1 MRVTN
6 RMMANNYL
14 RDMNRN
20 MKNLDT
26 INNQLATGK
35 EINKVSDDPFKAAR
49 SMQLTTDI
57 NTNEQY
63 NTNIKDT
70 INWLDTTDDA
80 LYQATNVMQRL
91 RELMVSSGNAAYGSD
106 ESKSINEEIKER
118 VSELT
123 QVLNTNFDGKY
134 IFGGT
139 KVSSKPLDAKKD
151 AVTGNYEMMFVDQDG
166 NKLDPNS
173 SDTYTQ
179 NKIDNINGS
188 LNVEISQSVTMK
200 CNVNAMEILKFKN
213 ENGESIDV
221 MKLLSDVQN
230 NLSSEN
236 SVDRSKVTNENLGVL
251 DDVITNILKI
261 RSEVGAKQNRMESAQ
276 SKNED
281 ENLNMTTIL
290 SKTED
295 IDFTEKTIEFNMA
308 QTTYTAA
315 LQVNA
320 QVLPKTILDYL

>member
-14 RDMNRN
+14 RDMGKNL
-20 MKNLDT
+20 KNLDT

-35 EINKVSDDPFKAAR
+35 AINKVSDDPFRAAR
-49 SMQLTTDI
+49 SMQLTSDM

-63 NTNIKDT
+63 NANIKDT
-70 INWLDTTDDA
+70 INWLDTTDDS
-80 LYQATNVMQRL
+80 LFQVTNVLQRV

-106 ESKSINEEIKER
+106 QSKAINEEIKER

-139 KVSSKPLDAKKD
+139 KVSSKPVDAKKND
-151 AVTGNYEMMFVDQDG
+151 VTGNYDISIVDQEG
-166 NKLDPNS
+166 TKLDLNS
-173 SDTYTQ
+173 SDLYTQ
-179 NKIDNINGS
+179 NKLDNINGTLS
-188 LNVEISQSVTMK
+188 VEISQSVTMK
-200 CNVNAMEILKFKN
+200 YNVNAMEVLNFKN
-213 ENGESIDV
+213 EKGQNVNV
-221 MKLLSDVQN
+221 MNLLSDIQN
-230 NLSSEN
+230 NLVSNN
-236 SVDRSKVTNENLGVL
+236 SFDRSKVIGENLASI
-251 DDVITNILKI
+251 DDVLTNVLKL

-276 SKNED
+276 TKNED
-281 ENLNMTTIL
+281 ENFNMTNIL

-295 IDFTEKTIEFNMA
+295 IDVTEKTIQFSMA
-308 QTTYTAA
+308 QTTYQAA
-315 LQVNA
+315 LQVSA